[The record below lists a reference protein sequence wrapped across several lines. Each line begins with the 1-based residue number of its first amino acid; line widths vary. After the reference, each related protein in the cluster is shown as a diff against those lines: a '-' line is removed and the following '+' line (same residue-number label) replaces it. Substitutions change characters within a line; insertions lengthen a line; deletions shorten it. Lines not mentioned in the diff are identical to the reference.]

1 MKRRRGSERWQKIG
15 QSRRQIAR
23 SQAMSGRRRRRNQR
37 EVVVVVDLEVEED
50 KKLGRGRPYCLW
62 VGGSNKHL
70 GSEAIRDYGD

>member
-23 SQAMSGRRRRRNQR
+23 SQAMSGRRRRQDQR

-50 KKLGRGRPYCLW
+50 KLGRGRPFCFG
-62 VGGSNKHL
+62 VSGSDKHL